1 MNEQPSQRM
10 QNFKTYR
17 YYITKLQPAYGFLIS
32 LFGGLLRVI
41 VIPVVFVL
49 NHQGQSI
56 KMFLFGH
63 MENLFY
69 VYTTADHKIIE
80 FVTYHYNYPSAGKPY
95 YQFTDEETHEYDEK
109 ELFDSTDYR
118 IYWDRVEIRK
128 NADKKVRRPI
138 KRQVFP
144 SASLNFTG
152 IN

>member
-69 VYTTADHKIIE
+69 VYTTADNKIIE
-80 FVTYHYNYPSAGKPY
+80 FATFYNFPFVGKPY
-95 YQFTDEETHEYDEK
+95 YQFTDAEISEYDEM
-109 ELFDSTDYR
+109 ETLNYTEYR
-118 IYWDRVEIRK
+118 IYIDRVEISK
-128 NADKKVRRPI
+128 GIDKEVRRTI
-138 KRQVFP
+138 KKQAF
-144 SASLNFTG
+144 SGMASMLEK
-152 IN
+152 IE